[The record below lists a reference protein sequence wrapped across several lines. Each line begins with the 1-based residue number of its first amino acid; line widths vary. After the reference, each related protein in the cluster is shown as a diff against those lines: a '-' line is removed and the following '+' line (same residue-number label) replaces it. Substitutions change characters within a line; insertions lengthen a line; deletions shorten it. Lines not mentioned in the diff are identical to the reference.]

1 MWWPWKTKKEKRD
14 RESASVDGTSLGN
27 LLLKAGMITAEQLQE
42 ALDFQDENPD
52 HMLGEALVQMGVVDK
67 DTVETL
73 IETQKARRTKHDGA
87 VVIEIAK
94 NRKGRLYKAHDQF
107 VSAALMLGKVDDG

>member
-1 MWWPWKTKKEKRD
+1 MWWPWKKKKEQRD
-14 RESASVDGTSLGN
+14 RDSAKVDGTSLGN

-73 IETQKARRTKHDGA
+73 IEAQKAKRTKRDGA
-87 VVIEIAK
+87 LVIEIAK
-94 NRKGRLYKAHDQF
+94 NRKGRLYAAHDRF
-107 VSAALMLGKVDDG
+107 VSAAMSLGKVDDG